1 MLYTIWDKLIF
12 KVPSIIILAITNG
25 RINDSSIK
33 EEIKPFAHLIANDRT
48 KKEGQN
54 HLHRHSYNV

>member
-48 KKEGQN
+48 
-54 HLHRHSYNV
+54 